1 MCVCGVMQSPL
12 TLLLVLSVGTASCSG
27 FVDIDLGYEVN
38 ENSMHWLTDEPFK
51 WELQSSGYKDGH
63 WYESNRFCTA
73 EHLGTHIDAPL
84 HFAYGKWSVTD
95 IPLEHLICQGV
106 VVDIRDKVKK
116 NPAAELTASDL
127 MTWMNNHGPLPDKA
141 LVFVLTGW
149 GSRYGN
155 KTEYF
160 GITNNDTTKLAFPG
174 INPSAA
180 QLLTGYE
187 QASGKRVFGVG
198 IDTASFDH
206 GPSTKFETHI
216 ELSKAN
222 IYGLENVA
230 NLEELPT
237 RGFEVIVMPIKV
249 TGGSGGP
256 TRILARIPEEAN
268 AAILSS
274 HPLHNYFILPLIATV
289 LRLF

>member
-1 MCVCGVMQSPL
+1 MQSSV
-12 TLLLVLSVGTASCSG
+12 TLLLVLSVGTASCSR
-27 FVDIDLGYEVN
+27 FQDIDLGHEVN
-38 ENSMHWLTDEPFK
+38 ENSMHWVTDEPFK
-51 WELQSSGYKDGH
+51 WERQRSGYKDGI
-63 WYESNRFCTA
+63 WYESNRFCTP

-84 HFAYGKWSVTD
+84 HFAYNKWSVGD

-116 NPAAELTASDL
+116 DPTAELTASDL
-127 MTWMNNHGPLPDKA
+127 MTWMNNHGPIPDKA
-141 LVFVLTGW
+141 VVFVLTGW

-160 GITNNDTTKLAFPG
+160 GITNNDTTKLVFPG

-198 IDTASFDH
+198 IDTASLDH
-206 GPSTKFETHI
+206 GPSTTYETHV

-222 IYGLENVA
+222 IYSLENVA
-230 NLEELPT
+230 KLEVRSFPQE
-237 RGFEVIVMPIKV
+237 G
-249 TGGSGGP
+249 
-256 TRILARIPEEAN
+256 
-268 AAILSS
+268 
-274 HPLHNYFILPLIATV
+274 
-289 LRLF
+289 LR